1 MMPTGKRIS
10 SRNTYFLK
18 RVFPILWVGILGLF
32 VATAFSSARNARPP
46 LIIFIVPVLCGPDQ
60 SPAHH
65 THAARARSLRP
76 GSDLLATAGLLR
88 PALPHQSAGERTY

>member
-32 VATAFSSARNARPP
+32 VATAFSSARNAR
-46 LIIFIVPVLCGPDQ
+46 
-60 SPAHH
+60 
-65 THAARARSLRP
+65 R
-76 GSDLLATAGLLR
+76 
-88 PALPHQSAGERTY
+88 